1 MTLLEERDDHQ
12 NGPYARPLHG
22 RGQSRD
28 SASQCDIYA
37 AAKRTT
43 PKGGRLVSRQAP
55 SLAPGRDFTFRSGWI
70 NLIAQGL
77 RMGIAMISSLLA
89 VALLWAPPPDPSIA
103 ARKAYS
109 NCLNQFVKTTSEKKM
124 APAEFDTLIDTA
136 CPDKAASFRT
146 IMVTADVKRGI
157 SRKTA
162 EQGVEDELA
171 DFRSSAKETYR
182 LYFEPAAGQP

>member
-1 MTLLEERDDHQ
+1 MVVTDLAIPHRSVTFMPQRKHWHEVASRLGR
-12 NGPYARPLHG
+12 GGVARPAFG
-22 RGQSRD
+22 R
-28 SASQCDIYA
+28 
-37 AAKRTT
+37 
-43 PKGGRLVSRQAP
+43 V
-55 SLAPGRDFTFRSGWI
+55 FTFRSGWI
-70 NLIAQGL
+70 NLRSPSL
-77 RMGIAMISSLLA
+77 RWEFAMISSLLA

-109 NCLNQFVKTTSEKKM
+109 NCLNQFVKTTSEKKL
-124 APAEFDTLIDTA
+124 APTEFDTLIDTA

-162 EQGVEDELA
+162 EQGVEDELT
-171 DFRSSAKETYR
+171 DFRTSAKESYR